1 MNFSQE
7 LVDKLSKSQ
16 RCAIVVHAYNLF
28 REMDCVGMK
37 EGASAEEAKSS
48 GQGLT
53 QKLVIPASWID
64 ANTVEAEF

>member
-1 MNFSQE
+1 M
-7 LVDKLSKSQ
+7 
-16 RCAIVVHAYNLF
+16 HAYNLF